1 MAALFIFKKIT
12 YQNKSRHN
20 TKNKT
25 IIILTITTT
34 TKQNTKI
41 HIRKLSM
48 RDNNTFEKLNKLNE
62 LLVNMDDRGLVLTLA
77 AFAEESLG
85 HALAAYMLKN
95 KSSTKLLDGFNA
107 PLGTLSSRIQAA
119 HALGI
124 VTEDQYQDLEHLR
137 KVRNHFSHTWKLVNL
152 DSPPASDH
160 IDAMCY
166 SHFDD
171 TYPANRKEKLR
182 SSASAL
188 LLEVQVTTN
197 QIIEKNNGAKIIG
210 SRVITYAQ
218 GESKAATAKCINR
231 IKEIDA
237 NIASSTGAELDF
249 HKMLRD
255 RWIDKLELVA
265 VLAAPDERLVL
276 IDKLKNMR
284 NK

>member
-1 MAALFIFKKIT
+1 MRA
-12 YQNKSRHN
+12 QNE
-20 TKNKT
+20 
-25 IIILTITTT
+25 
-34 TKQNTKI
+34 
-41 HIRKLSM
+41 
-48 RDNNTFEKLNKLNE
+48 FEKLNKLNG

-95 KSSTKLLDGFNA
+95 KSGTKLLDGFNA

-119 HALGI
+119 HALGV

-166 SHFDD
+166 SHFNDN
-171 TYPANRKEKLR
+171 YPANRKEKLR

-188 LLEVQVTTN
+188 LLEIQVTTN
-197 QIIEKNNGAKIIG
+197 QIIAKMNGAKIIG
-210 SRVITYAQ
+210 SRVTTYEK
-218 GESKAATAKCINR
+218 GDSIVVTEKCINR
-231 IKEIDA
+231 IKEI
-237 NIASSTGAELDF
+237 NINISNSTGAELEF

-255 RWIDKLELVA
+255 RWIGKLELTA
-265 VLAAPDERLVL
+265 ALATPTDRVVV
-276 IDKLKNMR
+276 IDALKNIR